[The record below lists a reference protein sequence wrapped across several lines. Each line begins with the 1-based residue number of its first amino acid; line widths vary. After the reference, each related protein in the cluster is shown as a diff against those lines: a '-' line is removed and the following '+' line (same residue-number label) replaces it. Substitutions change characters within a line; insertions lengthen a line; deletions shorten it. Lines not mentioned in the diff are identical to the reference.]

1 MIIPLLLLWKSHNV
15 VQAEEQNTEKQAAQD
30 VEAAMSTEQHA
41 TKLEQSS
48 AI

>member
-1 MIIPLLLLWKSHNV
+1 MFL
-15 VQAEEQNTEKQAAQD
+15 QAEKQNTGKQAAQD

-41 TKLEQSS
+41 AKLEQSS

>member
-1 MIIPLLLLWKSHNV
+1 MFL
-15 VQAEEQNTEKQAAQD
+15 QAEKQNTEKQAAQD

-41 TKLEQSS
+41 AKLEQSS